1 MDKLQI
7 DCISLFN
14 IYLATMP
21 IGELGLAVQR
31 THNSSG
37 SPCPKLFSIDVVF
50 LLSFQFNCVAHFF
63 SYTAYFGA

>member
-1 MDKLQI
+1 
-7 DCISLFN
+7 
-14 IYLATMP
+14 MP

-50 LLSFQFNCVAHFF
+50 LFSFQFNCVVHFF